1 MKAAKAIQGP
11 TTVTS
16 YYSLVTKEAE
26 ETIVTGPSPTDPQV
40 ALQDVVPSTTEPVAA
55 DTDVPT
61 TESNQILDTTTVEVT
76 GAPTVHTS
84 ASAETTSPPPETTA
98 APAFETSVPEE
109 TSSPF
114 IHETVAPITSA
125 DATTGTDNG
134 SAGVTVETEESLS
147 TGQIVGIV
155 IGAIVAVVIVIAVV
169 IAVLRRMGKYS
180 GLACGVTVK
189 HHSTHM
195 QHNKRVMPCMCHKN
209 TTHVHHDVT
218 DVHQAG
224 VRGPQNSYR
233 YDFYHYP
240 LPSSL
245 TDRSLHHLF
254 HSLSYLLG
262 LESLGEELALRLGP
276 HSKFLQQMKKRESQI
291 R

>member
-1 MKAAKAIQGP
+1 MKVQLLLLLALAGPLCSFTRASP

-16 YYSLVTKEAE
+16 YYSLVTKETE

-40 ALQDVVPSTTEPVAA
+40 APQDVVLSTTEKEAN
-55 DTDVPT
+55 TDVPT

-125 DATTGTDNG
+125 DATAGTDNG

-180 GLACGVTVK
+180 
-189 HHSTHM
+189 
-195 QHNKRVMPCMCHKN
+195 P
-209 TTHVHHDVT
+209 
-218 DVHQAG
+218 
-224 VRGPQNSYR
+224 
-233 YDFYHYP
+233 
-240 LPSSL
+240 
-245 TDRSLHHLF
+245 
-254 HSLSYLLG
+254 
-262 LESLGEELALRLGP
+262 
-276 HSKFLQQMKKRESQI
+276 
-291 R
+291 